1 MPAPIPFEAPVTIAT
16 LLSSRFMASP
26 HSSSADASYQFRQAV
41 IRHSFGIASI
51 PLGNRSVVRFGE
63 QLGQKVNKD
72 GDFAGLTAGRGSHGA
87 DRNSGRLTIA
97 QDSPHGPGAYIGREK
112 PVGRLRDTEAGKD
125 RGALLFAVIAAKR
138 GRGLIGYAPSAASEG
153 PGSRSTL

>member
-26 HSSSADASYQFRQAV
+26 HSSSAIQRYLIPPSGH
-41 IRHSFGIASI
+41 RHSAGIASI
-51 PLGNRSVVRFGE
+51 PLGNGSVVRFGE
-63 QLGQKVNKD
+63 QLSQKVNKH

-97 QDSPHGPGAYIGREK
+97 KDSPHGSGAYIGRKK

-125 RGALLFAVIAAKR
+125 RG
-138 GRGLIGYAPSAASEG
+138 
-153 PGSRSTL
+153 

>member
-26 HSSSADASYQFRQAV
+26 HSSSAMQSYQFHQAG
-41 IRHSFGIASI
+41 IRHSAGMASI

-72 GDFAGLTAGRGSHGA
+72 GHFAGLTAGRGSHGA
-87 DRNSGRLTIA
+87 DRNSGRLMIA
-97 QDSPHGPGAYIGREK
+97 QDSPHGSGAYIGRKK
-112 PVGRLRDTEAGKD
+112 PVRRLRDTEAGKD
-125 RGALLFAVIAAKR
+125 RGALLFAIVAAKR
-138 GRGLIGYAPSAASEG
+138 CHA
-153 PGSRSTL
+153 